1 MASHHNTATL
11 RNNSNKKVIMNENEL
26 EKLTIFEDEE
36 AQTPASAVTTEQQV
50 VVAKSRPN
58 LTWQMSTPVSLSRH
72 SALKFRGKK
81 CTFGKSQLFLKCS
94 KVPILA

>member
-1 MASHHNTATL
+1 MASDHNTATL

-36 AQTPASAVTTEQQV
+36 AQTPASAVTTEQ

-72 SALKFRGKK
+72 SALKFRGKNALSESRS
-81 CTFGKSQLFLKCS
+81 FF
-94 KVPILA
+94 